1 MLDSSSQTSTLAA
14 KMGCLLNKTQ
24 DQSEP
29 SWLCQKLS
37 VGEGERV
44 TSMGGSRVRRCLHL
58 FDL

>member
-1 MLDSSSQTSTLAA
+1 MLGSQTSILAA

-29 SWLCQKLS
+29 SLLCQKLN

-44 TSMGGSRVRRCLHL
+44 TSTGGSRVRRCLHL
-58 FDL
+58 